1 MDRKDFNKGKTE
13 TLDDLNRCEESSG
26 HFVLS
31 QEFTSESKR
40 LVANGWKQGA
50 HKRIFSMLFGATK
63 LQQYVIAEMA
73 KHAWKQKR
81 ENFFQKL

>member
-1 MDRKDFNKGKTE
+1 MDRQDFNKGKTE

-40 LVANGWKQGA
+40 LVANG
-50 HKRIFSMLFGATK
+50 
-63 LQQYVIAEMA
+63 
-73 KHAWKQKR
+73 
-81 ENFFQKL
+81 